1 VCECEFYIIK
11 LSELLSNFSKQNISP
26 RYNYSLRFERNP
38 DDGSSLRTDLLIYAT
53 GYHNMPALLSA
64 SDAAH
69 LGLPVP
75 ASDIS
80 PAEKEKWCKLD
91 AEADAHI
98 CRLFPRLADP
108 PTTTTTTTY
117 TSSTR
122 QSESTPHRL
131 YRTILPPSLLEVND
145 RSFVVVGAIATS
157 ATGIVAEAVALWAV
171 AWLTGHLDVK
181 VKVKG
186 RREQQNE
193 GNVREAVE
201 NEIALGNA
209 FKARRYLNLG
219 RRTPT
224 VMYEWLSL
232 VDDMLLELGVNPRRK
247 GSWKREWFEPYFP
260 RDYAGMVD
268 EWKGS
273 RGL

>member
-1 VCECEFYIIK
+1 VNQPTSVVVQSEPLDAIRSGEVVKIYRHDITT
-11 LSELLSNFSKQNISP
+11 LSDSNVI
-26 RYNYSLRFERNP
+26 L

-53 GYHNMPALLSA
+53 GYHNIPALFSA

-91 AEADAHI
+91 AQADAHI

-108 PTTTTTTTY
+108 PTTTTTTY
-117 TSSTR
+117 TFSTR
-122 QSESTPHRL
+122 QSEFTPHRL

-181 VKVKG
+181 VKG

-224 VMYEWLSL
+224 VMYEWLS
-232 VDDMLLELGVNPRRK
+232 VRPSRCNII
-247 GSWKREWFEPYFP
+247 FP
-260 RDYAGMVD
+260 PSLFLSSLASLHIRPEVLM
-268 EWKGS
+268 
-273 RGL
+273 